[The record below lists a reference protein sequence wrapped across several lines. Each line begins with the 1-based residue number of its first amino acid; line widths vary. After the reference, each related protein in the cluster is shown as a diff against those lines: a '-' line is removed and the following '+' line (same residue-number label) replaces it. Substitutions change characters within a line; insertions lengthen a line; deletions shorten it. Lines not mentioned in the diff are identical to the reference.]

1 MRTKNRIKKYGPD
14 EARAEH
20 RACVDYHTA
29 LVNSRFTIAG
39 LYVAGMGFIAAA
51 VFKPDITWDFR
62 AAISLLAC
70 WLSVCLWILELR
82 SRSLFTNIAH
92 RGIQI
97 EREEWGLI
105 ELRAQV
111 GFFSR
116 QYKLPADYTPG
127 SPSDAP
133 RRQNPDPVTIAFFP
147 NKPLTPVLAKIVSH
161 SMGLDLLY
169 SGGLVFWLSATT
181 ISVAYWLHILL
192 RCSSGA

>member
-1 MRTKNRIKKYGPD
+1 MPIQVRPKKYGAD

-51 VFKPDITWDFR
+51 VFGPDITWDFR

-70 WLSVCLWILELR
+70 WLSICLWILELR
-82 SRSLFTNIAH
+82 SRALFTNIAH

-97 EREEWGLI
+97 ERNHWGLVGNS
-105 ELRAQV
+105 LMV

-116 QYKLPADYTPG
+116 QHKLPEAFSIS
-127 SPSDAP
+127 SPSDEP
-133 RRQNPDPVTIAFFP
+133 RRRTPDPVTLAFRLG
-147 NKPLTPVLAKIVSH
+147 NPLSMRLSSLVSH

-169 SGGLVFWLSATT
+169 TGGLVFWVLSTLVATAHWIT
-181 ISVAYWLHILL
+181 LLL
-192 RCSSGA
+192 R